1 MNIEVAPKSHTMS
14 ALKTLDIELEGLRAL
29 KAALESSELGHALEK
44 AIRVF
49 ASTAG
54 RIIVTGIGKS
64 GHIARKIAAT
74 MCSTGT
80 AALYLHPSEA
90 SHGDL
95 GIISEDDVVLAITWS
110 GETAEL
116 GDIFNF
122 CQLYGLPLVVATAN
136 KDSTAAR
143 AADICLTL
151 PSVREACPNSLAP
164 TTSTTLQLVIGDAL
178 AVALIEARGFSP
190 GDFRVFH
197 PGGRLG
203 AQLTIVSQVMG
214 TGEAVPRVRDDATL
228 SNATI
233 EMNRKRYGCT
243 AVVDNSGKLVGAF
256 TDGDLRRCIAVHDLQ
271 DPIRAHM
278 SRNPVAIDSDILCSE
293 ALAMMNENAVSVLF
307 VTEAEQLLGIVHM
320 HDIVRLGLE

>member
-1 MNIEVAPKSHTMS
+1 MNLSH
-14 ALKTLDIELEGLRAL
+14 KITLTAKKVLQLEA
-29 KAALESSELGHALEK
+29 E
-44 AIRVF
+44 AIARLAEFIDEGFQECVEAILSIKGRVV
-49 ASTAG
+49 
-54 RIIVTGIGKS
+54 VTGIGKS